1 MLLGK
6 VINFK
11 FPKFQNSNQI
21 PSYLSE
27 SKFEGDQKAQR
38 VPLVLKSQDVEKI
51 QLLSLNLKQTT
62 YFY

>member
-6 VINFK
+6 VLNFK
-11 FPKFQNSNQI
+11 FQKFQKSNQI

-38 VPLVLKSQDVEKI
+38 VPLFLKLKLKAVYDGFEKVR
-51 QLLSLNLKQTT
+51 
-62 YFY
+62 